1 MSTTT
6 TTTSTTTMTTM
17 VPKDERSLFEVTT
30 RLTLSF
36 FERGQKQKE
45 IIKIKP
51 GDGVESFEEEG
62 TDLKDPVG
70 DA

>member
-1 MSTTT
+1 MSSTTT
-6 TTTSTTTMTTM
+6 TTLTTTTT

-45 IIKIKP
+45 LIKIKP

-62 TDLKDPVG
+62 TDLKDPDG
-70 DA
+70 GA